1 MSCTKHLPSKLLCGA
16 SHSRMRLLHLDFLRG
31 GSDGDTTTAALRQ
44 PSIFRHQLMIPLRTI
59 EGRRAPRPEANKIGD
74 GPVDDVEVRIER
86 SDLRES
92 CHVNES
98 ERTC

>member
-1 MSCTKHLPSKLLCGA
+1 
-16 SHSRMRLLHLDFLRG
+16 MRLLHLEILRG
-31 GSDGDTTTAALRQ
+31 GSDSDTTTAALRQ
-44 PSIFRHQLMIPLRTI
+44 PSIFRHKVMIALRTI

-92 CHVNES
+92 PRQSFRAHLLCV
-98 ERTC
+98 T